1 MNMAYHPF
9 CFFLGLIV
17 QVFFVLAFMEQ
28 STTATGENNISS
40 PFSIFGQENF
50 NFIFFILYTKSV
62 TELNCS
68 VNMHEHAVEQNEN
81 AGNEWAN
88 QALKHTKCS
97 VVTDVLG
104 VPLKQSY
111 ETTIWTQISPYID
124 QKNE

>member
-9 CFFLGLIV
+9 CFFLALIV

-28 STTATGENNISS
+28 STTATGEKNISS
-40 PFSIFGQENF
+40 LFPSLAKKTL
-50 NFIFFILYTKSV
+50 ILSSTKSV
-62 TELNCS
+62 TELICS

-124 QKNE
+124 QKND

>member
-9 CFFLGLIV
+9 RFFLALIV

-28 STTATGENNISS
+28 STTATGEKNISS
-40 PFSIFGQENF
+40 LFPSLATKTLISSS
-50 NFIFFILYTKSV
+50 TKSV
-62 TELNCS
+62 TELICS

-124 QKNE
+124 QKND